1 MVYIRRMNMLKEY
14 RAPEIEVVAI
24 ADIISASGDGIIGG
38 GTSGGVSGGVSSG
51 IIDGGILN

>member
-1 MVYIRRMNMLKEY
+1 MLKEY